1 MNEKIRYFI
10 AGIFIGLSELLP
22 GISGATVAL
31 MFGVYEKILNFL
43 TKFKNLNLM
52 IPLLLGMISTVFLF
66 SSLIDLS
73 LIHISEPTRPY

>member
-31 MFGVYEKILNFL
+31 MFGVYEKILNIL
-43 TKFKNLNLM
+43 TK
-52 IPLLLGMISTVFLF
+52 
-66 SSLIDLS
+66 
-73 LIHISEPTRPY
+73 